1 MDETQ
6 GGNEGASRGQWMK
19 HKGGMK
25 GLEGAMDETQGGN
38 EGGSRGQWMKHKG
51 E

>member
-6 GGNEGASRGQWMK
+6 GGNEGGSRGQWMK
-19 HKGGMK
+19 HKEGMK

-38 EGGSRGQWMKHKG
+38 EGGSRGQCG
-51 E
+51 GNG